1 MIMIWR
7 LLVYGGPMR
16 WNHSHFALS
25 LDTQSDDAQSH
36 VKFSALRRITGLTI
50 RFDDC
55 TSF

>member
-1 MIMIWR
+1 
-7 LLVYGGPMR
+7 MR